1 MGVVMSRAI
10 AVVALLA
17 ACGQQV
23 EHVTS
28 QVPTRAKSLVVPE
41 AEASEPEMAD
51 DELLASWSGGQVTYA
66 DLNERVSGELNAMD
80 VQYRLQRYETQA
92 QALEVLVMERLL
104 EAEAKR
110 LGLSDVNALLVEE
123 IEKKVSEPTP
133 QEVEAFYPVAKRQLR
148 GATLDE
154 ARPFLEQE
162 LLRRAQAD
170 RYNDYVT
177 QLRTTSGVNVNFPYP
192 ELPRVEI
199 PIAEHDPIRGSVNA
213 PVTIVQFAEYQCYY
227 CNRVSPTLD
236 QLLETYE
243 GKVRVVFKDFPLS
256 NHGRAVPAA
265 VAAHCSGEQD
275 KYWEMNRVMLGNQ
288 QALAD
293 ADLSRYARD
302 LDLDIDRFQDCL
314 ASGRYESTIEADME
328 IGQEIGVEATPT
340 FFVNGI
346 LVAGAQP
353 YERFASLVERE
364 LEG

>member
-1 MGVVMSRAI
+1 MSRAI

-23 EHVTS
+23 DHVTS
-28 QVPTRAKSLVVPE
+28 QVPPTRAKLVAD
-41 AEASEPEMAD
+41 AEASEPAMAD
-51 DELLASWSGGQVTYA
+51 DQLLASWSGGQVTYA
-66 DLNERVSGELNAMD
+66 DLNERVSGELTAME

-110 LGLSDVNALLVEE
+110 LGMTDVNALLVEE
-123 IEKKVSEPTP
+123 IEKKVTEPTSE
-133 QEVEAFYPVAKRQLR
+133 EVEAFYPVAKRQLR
-148 GATLDE
+148 GASLEE

-177 QLRTTSGVNVNFPYP
+177 QLRSSAGVNVEFPYP
-192 ELPRVEI
+192 ELPRVDI
-199 PIAEHDPIRGSVNA
+199 PIVEHDPVKGSANA

-236 QLLETYE
+236 QLLETYD
-243 GKVRVVFKDFPLS
+243 GKVKVVFKDFPLS

-265 VAAHCSGEQD
+265 VAAHCAGEQD

-302 LDLDIDRFQDCL
+302 LGIDVDRFQDCL
-314 ASGRYESTIEADME
+314 ASGRYESTIQADME
-328 IGQEIGVEATPT
+328 IGQSIGVEATPT

-353 YERFASLVERE
+353 YERFSSLVERE
-364 LEG
+364 LGG